1 MILDDIL
8 DKYQWGPFGITTPDA
23 VTARKVFKF
32 LREAILDNHIYV
44 TKAIGFK
51 FDSNYT
57 ARSHTGT
64 YIARHVQIGDS
75 YAEVLVNLLDKVFLT
90 SSVNDMHAEVEA
102 GNNTLPELTFYGNK
116 RDMSIPVLFTNPDV
130 CYVLDKSCTLR
141 IKTLYSCGYGS
152 IKESSAALPSDYFP
166 CYTDFSIQDF
176 YKVLPMNHGEVL
188 VPIRCYNGAT
198 FEQLRNILDTYNKTI
213 KLGNIRE
220 DEKKWVSNFML

>member
-8 DKYQWGPFGITTPDA
+8 DKYQWSPLGIITPDA

-75 YAEVLVNLLDKVFLT
+75 YAEV
-90 SSVNDMHAEVEA
+90 
-102 GNNTLPELTFYGNK
+102 
-116 RDMSIPVLFTNPDV
+116 
-130 CYVLDKSCTLR
+130 
-141 IKTLYSCGYGS
+141 
-152 IKESSAALPSDYFP
+152 
-166 CYTDFSIQDF
+166 
-176 YKVLPMNHGEVL
+176 
-188 VPIRCYNGAT
+188 
-198 FEQLRNILDTYNKTI
+198 
-213 KLGNIRE
+213 
-220 DEKKWVSNFML
+220 